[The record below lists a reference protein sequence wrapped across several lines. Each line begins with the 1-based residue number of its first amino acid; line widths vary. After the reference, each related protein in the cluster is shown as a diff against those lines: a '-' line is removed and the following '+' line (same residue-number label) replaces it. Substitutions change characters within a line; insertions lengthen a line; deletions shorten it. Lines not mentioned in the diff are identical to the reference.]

1 MMKQPDPAMNET
13 GPTRRRKRDRI
24 AAHLER
30 GGLTPEQERHFRAA
44 LYLMVFVFLSGWTYA
59 IAHALTFG
67 ERPRIAAGLTANP
80 LSTTAPPEAAFAL
93 DAAMRQF
100 LPPVG
105 VSEAVRVVVR
115 EPGEELELDVP
126 LPPGAELEF
135 TPVPGTAADTTTF
148 RGAPPEQAG
157 IWNVA
162 IRMRGAVRQIPD
174 LNVITQVPLAEAR
187 AGRIR
192 GYRIGEWAVPRGLS
206 PQQQRA
212 YQQPRGMIEVTPEN
226 MNLQVSEHFRLR
238 DFLTKG
244 QEDVW
249 PKYVLMSPRLLDKLE
264 LTIQELERMGHP
276 VENVGIISG
285 FRHPFYNLHGGDPRG
300 RGALSRHMYG
310 DAMDWY
316 VDNTRNGCM
325 DDLNGDGTVDVRDV
339 QIIAEAAE
347 RVERQHPHL
356 IGGIGIYRPV
366 RGSHCGFIH
375 LDTRGWR
382 ARW

>member
-1 MMKQPDPAMNET
+1 MEHFSDHTLPPQ
-13 GPTRRRKRDRI
+13 KRNPRSPW
-24 AAHLER
+24 ER
-30 GGLTPEQERHFRAA
+30 SGLTPAQERHLRGA
-44 LYLMVFVFLSGWTYA
+44 LSLLIFVFVAGWTYT
-59 IAHALTFG
+59 IAFAAVTG
-67 ERPRIAAGLTANP
+67 ERTPILARMTANP
-80 LSTTAPPEAAFAL
+80 LATNAPPEAAFAL

-105 VSEAVRVVVR
+105 DSRAVRVVVQ
-115 EPGEELELDVP
+115 EPGEPLDLGIDLPQDAEIQFVP
-126 LPPGAELEF
+126 A
-135 TPVPGTAADTTTF
+135 PGTTTDTTTF
-148 RGAPPEQAG
+148 VGAPPEQAG
-157 IWNVA
+157 VWNIA

-174 LNVITQVPLAEAR
+174 LNVITSVPLTEAR
-187 AGRIR
+187 GGRIR
-192 GYRIGEWAVPRGLS
+192 GYRIGEWAVPRGLTG
-206 PQQQRA
+206 QQARA
-212 YQQPRGMIEVTPEN
+212 YAQPRSMIEVTPEN
-226 MNLQVSEHFRLR
+226 MHVQVSEHFRLR

-244 QEDVW
+244 QDDVW

-264 LTIQELERMGHP
+264 LTIQELEAMGHP

-325 DDLNGDGTVDVRDV
+325 DDLNGDGRTDVRDV

-347 RVERQHPHL
+347 RVERRHPNL
-356 IGGIGIYRPV
+356 VGGIGIYRPV
-366 RGSHCGFIH
+366 PGSHCGFIH